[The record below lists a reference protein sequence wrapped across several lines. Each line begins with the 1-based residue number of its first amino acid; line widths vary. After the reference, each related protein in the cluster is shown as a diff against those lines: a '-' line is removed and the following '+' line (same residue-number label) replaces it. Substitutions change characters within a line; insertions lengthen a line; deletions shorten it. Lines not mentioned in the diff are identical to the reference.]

1 MPADT
6 LVLVTMKNTA
16 KCDRQFELQ
25 HSVKHRIFER
35 TLRSQVDLRA
45 YFSEHRPKSIS
56 IPIYFGDWIMRVNRD
71 ICFFSPFKVRISDC
85 TLIYFQVL
93 FLTIACG

>member
-45 YFSEHRPKSIS
+45 YFSEHRPKQYQ
-56 IPIYFGDWIMRVNRD
+56 P
-71 ICFFSPFKVRISDC
+71 
-85 TLIYFQVL
+85 
-93 FLTIACG
+93 